1 MSAAL
6 TLSGV
11 SQHFGAREVLRGI
24 DLQLAPGEIVALLGA
39 SGCGKSTL
47 LNLVAGLRPL
57 QQGRITLQPAGARL
71 GYLFQ
76 EDRLLPWLS
85 VLDNAALGLE
95 PLGLGRAARRE
106 RARQALALVGLADF
120 ALAWPHMLS
129 GGMRSRA
136 ALARSLVTDPALL
149 LMDEPFSKLDPNTR
163 NQMHAELLAIQARR
177 GTTILMVT
185 HDVEEA
191 VVLADKVVLLAPRP
205 GRIAHTR
212 TLDLPR
218 PRLPTDP
225 SVTETTRQLR
235 LQVSA

>member
-11 SQHFGAREVLRGI
+11 SQRFGGHEVLRGI
-24 DLQLAPGEIVALLGA
+24 DLQLAPGEVVALLGA

-95 PLGLGRAARRE
+95 PLGLGRAARHE

-120 ALAWPHMLS
+120 AQAWPHMLS

-136 ALARSLVTDPALL
+136 ALARSLVTDPELL

-163 NQMHAELLAIQARR
+163 SQMHAELLAIQARR

-191 VVLADKVVLLAPRP
+191 VVLADRVVLLAPRP

-225 SVTETTRQLR
+225 CVTETTRQLR